1 MHEMAIPFAVRTR
14 MARKLGQEASERA
27 EAKAAEQVP
36 GFTERALEHIR
47 SVAQALGPDSQVR
60 GEDIVNGAKVAG
72 IRPHDDRAFGA
83 VFQKAIR
90 EGLIV
95 PVGYA
100 PRVKGHGT
108 AGGRVYSKGEGV

>member
-1 MHEMAIPFAVRTR
+1 MHEVSIPFAVRTR

-47 SVAQALGPDSQVR
+47 SVAQALGHDSQVR
-60 GEDIVNGAKVAG
+60 GEDLVNGAKLAG
-72 IRPHDDRAFGA
+72 IRPQDDRAFGA
-83 VFQKAIR
+83 VFRKAVR

-95 PVGYA
+95 PVGFA
-100 PRVKGHGT
+100 PRTKGHGT
-108 AGGRVYSKGEGV
+108 AGGRVYAKGEGV